1 MSHVTLRTRTA
12 DGVMV
17 GSYTTADPDS
27 LMNLEDKHKALR
39 ALEQAIHS
47 SELMVNPFMVTEA
60 SVACNN
66 LTYRYTIR
74 KHPALATR
82 DTKQPQS

>member
-1 MSHVTLRTRTA
+1 MNHVTIRTRNA

-17 GSYTTADPDS
+17 GSYTTTEPDS
-27 LMNLEDKHKALR
+27 LKNLEDKHKAFR

-47 SELMVNPFMVTEA
+47 SGLMVNPFLVTEA

-66 LTYRYTIR
+66 LTYRYVVR
-74 KHPALATR
+74 QA
-82 DTKQPQS
+82 